1 MSHSTTKNGTVHST
15 PLEEEEEV
23 MANFAYFGNPLTGR
37 TVVRSCDTSTQ
48 RDVAVT
54 HEIVLQTP
62 TPYTTH
68 HVDC

>member
-1 MSHSTTKNGTVHST
+1 
-15 PLEEEEEV
+15 